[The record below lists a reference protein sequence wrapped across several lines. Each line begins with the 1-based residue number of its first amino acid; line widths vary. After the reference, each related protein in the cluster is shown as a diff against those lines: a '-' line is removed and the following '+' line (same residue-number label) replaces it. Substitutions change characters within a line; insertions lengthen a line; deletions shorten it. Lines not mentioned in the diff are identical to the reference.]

1 MSGTYSEKHGF
12 LNPHRGTEP
21 RVALAID
28 WEGEIRHSIEAT
40 DWTWRSFPP
49 FAGSPKLAD
58 ALPLQVYEFRDATS
72 WDAATPNDRVV
83 EALESGSI
91 VFMPELSFALEGDEQ
106 ELLDPSIAN
115 TSSSKNV
122 SFDPEDG
129 SVGGAQGEG
138 ADRDRLAR
146 LLERYHSRSRT
157 LLERLFPAYGP
168 HLVAGRSSFRPL
180 AIGGGEVKS
189 WRADD
194 RRLHVDAF
202 PRRPAQGRR
211 ILRVF
216 SNVNRS
222 GEPRLWVIGGPFTEA
237 ANRFLPLAARIPTTA
252 MRRLPW
258 PAWALQGLGLTK
270 GRRTEYDR
278 LMLGLHDEMKAD
290 DAYQQ
295 GGVRRTFSFPAGS
308 SWIVFTD
315 MVPHAAIAGQHAL
328 EQTFYLPVEA
338 MHHPERSPLRILE
351 TLTHR
356 TLAEPART

>member
-1 MSGTYSEKHGF
+1 LEIFELKGV
-12 LNPHRGTEP
+12 TEWGGD
-21 RVALAID
+21 V
-28 WEGEIRHSIEAT
+28 
-40 DWTWRSFPP
+40 PP
-49 FAGSPKLAD
+49 NASA
-58 ALPLQVYEFRDATS
+58 
-72 WDAATPNDRVV
+72 V

-91 VFMPELSFALEGDEQ
+91 VFMPELSFALDADEQ
-106 ELLDPSIAN
+106 ALLDPAVAN
-115 TSSSKNV
+115 TDSQKNV
-122 SFDPEDG
+122 SFDPQDG
-129 SVGGAQGEG
+129 AVGGVLGKWG
-138 ADRDRLAR
+138 DRDRLGR
-146 LLERYHSRSRT
+146 LLDRYHSHARS
-157 LLERLFPAYGP
+157 LVEHLFPAYGP
-168 HLVAGRSSFRPL
+168 HLVAGRASFRPL
-180 AIGGGEVKS
+180 AIGGEAKS

-222 GEPRLWVIGGPFTEA
+222 GEPRLWLIGGPFADA
-237 ANRFLPLAARIPTTA
+237 ATRFLPRSARLSTTA

-258 PAWALQGLGLTK
+258 PAWALQGLGLTL

-295 GGVRRTFSFPAGS
+295 SGVRRAFSFPAGS
-308 SWIVFTD
+308 SWIAFTD

-328 EQTFYLPVEA
+328 EQTFYLPVHA

-351 TLTHR
+351 TMTHR
-356 TLAEPART
+356 TLAEPVHG